1 MSVRLLIARVNCL
14 EGHYPASLEIEGY
27 LEVDNIAYDKQLLLL
42 GRHLKC
48 SLMKTNHNNSKEL
61 WRFYDSSFCSFNSSR
76 TFFVEYLANGQ
87 RFIDNAGGKNF
98 RLGDV
103 LSAEKKC
110 MTISD
115 VYVDCIHR
123 DTYNDAFYLYPQNP
137 NVRIFVR
144 KDLGF
149 NKTLLVHY
157 SCNKWMSFRTLEAR
171 KIEDGYCEMWQ
182 ATFDF
187 DELVYMEE
195 VEFYVHL
202 IVDGRMH
209 YYDSNMG
216 DNFKFK
222 MINYRQK
229 SAEYQILEKLYNESR
244 DCSTKFYDRDVRS
257 RDF

>member
-14 EGHYPASLEIEGY
+14 EGHYPASLEIEGF
-27 LEVDNIAYDKQLLLL
+27 LEVKNIAYVKQMLLL
-42 GRHLKC
+42 GRPLRC
-48 SLMKTNHNNSKEL
+48 NLVKTSHDNMTEL
-61 WRFYDSSFCSFNSSR
+61 WRFYDNNFCSFNSSR
-76 TFFVEYLANGQ
+76 TFFIEYFADGHHY
-87 RFIDNAGGKNF
+87 IDNAGGKNF

-110 MTISD
+110 LTISD
-115 VYVDCIHR
+115 IYVDCIHR
-123 DTYNDAFYLYPQNP
+123 DTYNDTFYLYPQNP
-137 NVRIFVR
+137 SVRIFIR

-149 NKTLLVHY
+149 DKKLLVHY
-157 SCNKWMSFRTLEAR
+157 SCNKWKSFRTIEA
-171 KIEDGYCEMWQ
+171 KKVEDGYAELWQ

-195 VEFYVHL
+195 VEFYAHL
-202 IVDGRMH
+202 IVDGQME

-229 SAEYQILEKLYNESR
+229 SAEYQILEKMYNDSR
-244 DCSTKFYDRDVRS
+244 ERPYFCRD
-257 RDF
+257 DINYKE